1 MNTLYYE
8 VDEVLQ
14 NKVVKLAKEKL
25 EWLKT
30 FKQKNGGIHIDLD
43 EEIEF
48 QMDEMQDF
56 VSEYSRRKI
65 NKECCERAVKE
76 LSQDLH
82 YEMICHIMGDM
93 FRTALGNK
101 VNRHEYDKRGY
112 DTKAS
117 VPYFTLDGHVN
128 VFEYSFSTK
137 YIYGIAEYVQ
147 DNEVKQCHV
156 DLSIDDLKDFDGKIW
171 RAPRLNIEDNRIC
184 LLIHEKGEGKNW
196 NRIGDMIW
204 DINED
209 ATIEKLVSF
218 LKSLKDNKYKIYV
231 SYKGQYI
238 MYISFNVKEG
248 KLGLFKLDSL
258 EPCREIG
265 NRLIKKIKESVK

>member
-1 MNTLYYE
+1 MKFSY
-8 VDEVLQ
+8 DEGIQ
-14 NKVVKLAKEKL
+14 NKVVELAKEKL

-30 FKQKNGGIHIDLD
+30 FKQNNGGIHIDLD

-48 QMDEMQDF
+48 QMEEMQDF

-101 VNRHEYDKRGY
+101 VNKHEYDKRGY
-112 DTKAS
+112 DAKAS
-117 VPYFTLDGHVN
+117 VPYFTSDGHAN

-156 DLSIDDLKDFDGKIW
+156 DLSINDLKDFNGKLW
-171 RAPRLNIEDNRIC
+171 RVPRLNIEDSRIC
-184 LLIHEKGEGKNW
+184 LLMYEKSEGKNW
-196 NRIGDMIW
+196 DRIGDMIW
-204 DINED
+204 DMNED
-209 ATIEKLVSF
+209 TTIEKSASF
-218 LKSLKDNKYKIYV
+218 LKSLNDNRYKIYV

-248 KLGLFKLDSL
+248 KLGFFKLDSL
-258 EPCREIG
+258 ESCREIG
-265 NRLIKKIKESVK
+265 NRLINKIKESVK

>member
-1 MNTLYYE
+1 MNTLHYE
-8 VDEVLQ
+8 VDEGIQ
-14 NKVVKLAKEKL
+14 NKVVELAKENL
-25 EWLKT
+25 EWLKD
-30 FKQKNGGIHIDLD
+30 FKQKNGGIHRDLD

-48 QMDEMQDF
+48 QMEEMQDF

-65 NKECCERAVKE
+65 NKACCERAVKE
-76 LSQDLH
+76 LSQDIY

-101 VNRHEYDKRGY
+101 VNKHEHDKRGY
-112 DTKAS
+112 DAKAS
-117 VPYFTLDGHVN
+117 VSYFTLDGHVN
-128 VFEYSFSTK
+128 VFDYSFSTK

-147 DNEVKQCHV
+147 GNEVKQCHV
-156 DLSIDDLKDFDGKIW
+156 DLSIDDLKGFNGKIW

-204 DINED
+204 DIDED
-209 ATIEKLVSF
+209 TVIEKSASF
-218 LKSLKDNKYKIYV
+218 LKSLNDNRYKIYV

-238 MYISFNVKEG
+238 MYISFNVKGG
-248 KLGLFKLDSL
+248 KLGFFKLDSL
-258 EPCREIG
+258 ESCREIG
-265 NRLIKKIKESVK
+265 NRLINKIKESVK